1 MSARISVDLL
11 WIKAEMAALKRDKE
25 AAEREVACVKAAAAP
40 MNRRGR
46 ETDENAIEVIPK
58 PKGEAGDKQRG
69 FILRDAMELDTE
81 ENKELFEAIQVYM
94 VSSTVTDASITHV
107 YINLTVL
114 C

>member
-1 MSARISVDLL
+1 
-11 WIKAEMAALKRDKE
+11 MAALKCDKE
-25 AAEREVACVKAAAAP
+25 AAEREAARVKAAAAP

-46 ETDENAIEVIPK
+46 KTDENAIEVIPK

-69 FILRDAMELDTE
+69 FILRDVMELDTE

-94 VSSTVTDASITHV
+94 VLSTVTDASITHV
-107 YINLTVL
+107 YVNLTAL